1 MVDRTEQGKRAQPVV
16 GDGSSAG
23 VGEASC
29 AEDEEGPVVIGADL
43 WVDVRGD
50 AGGVVSAGEDAVGL
64 DERGLSRRIPGGCL
78 EGALEGWRELGGDRE
93 PGEGGAEPL
102 RVGPVLARQEERQ
115 VPSVAG

>member
-1 MVDRTEQGKRAQPVV
+1 LVDRTEQGKRAQPVV

-23 VGEASC
+23 VGEASG

-64 DERGLSRRIPGGCL
+64 DERGLSRRIPGCL